1 MDRDFVAGIFMAILG
16 VVGFLASG
24 TIQNQAVTK
33 MSGAFFPQVCFAVI
47 FLGGLSLVLQ
57 AKRRSEKAAFP
68 TFRVDKLA
76 EIIAAL
82 IVYVFL
88 MKYVGFLISSAL
100 FLVGAMW
107 LFGERELK
115 VIIPT
120 AIVTAAVVYV
130 LFTYAFMIVLPTC
143 PGLPF

>member
-16 VVGFLASG
+16 VAGFLASG

-33 MSGAFFPQVCFAVI
+33 MSGAFFPQVCFTVI
-47 FLGGLSLVLQ
+47 FLGGLFLILQ
-57 AKRRSEKAAFP
+57 AKRRSEKVALP
-68 TFRVDKLA
+68 TFRIDKLA
-76 EIIAAL
+76 EIIVAL

-120 AIVTAAVVYV
+120 AVVTAAVVYA